1 MIRHTETAAKTTIKG
16 ARPFPAPLGHSSGVH
31 GPRDVPGA
39 PDCPVAALGELAWC
53 CWAAMRVRRS
63 WEQQQ
68 RPARGSSC
76 GPLDGRVVRS
86 LAPDG
91 HPCTPGDPLRRV
103 TPRGGSGGR
112 GWCAVV
118 GCPRRVA
125 EPSQGACARAAGFCW
140 RRQTRRLAPNVAV
153 DCHSST
159 STIAMGPDWPV
170 RPAVP
175 RTAVVLTVDRTLQRT
190 VANIQ
195 PDREP
200 IVFACGFNSSTN

>member
-1 MIRHTETAAKTTIKG
+1 MIRHTETEAKTTIKG

-86 LAPDG
+86 VAPDG

-118 GCPRRVA
+118 GLSTAGGGAQPRRLRTPACPLNRSRSLMATTSCTNLRAQRPEVGVA
-125 EPSQGACARAAGFCW
+125 RGGHQ
-140 RRQTRRLAPNVAV
+140 
-153 DCHSST
+153 
-159 STIAMGPDWPV
+159 
-170 RPAVP
+170 RPGS
-175 RTAVVLTVDRTLQRT
+175 
-190 VANIQ
+190 I
-195 PDREP
+195 
-200 IVFACGFNSSTN
+200 

>member
-1 MIRHTETAAKTTIKG
+1 MLCARNSRHSRPNSPANCQPTTLSRGQPHRPQDNKGQRATTLRTLVLQPRRQLRTVYTRGGNLIRHTETEAKTTIKG

-118 GCPRRVA
+118 GCPRRRA
-125 EPSQGACARAAGFCW
+125 EQSQRACARRHA
-140 RRQTRRLAPNVAV
+140 
-153 DCHSST
+153 H
-159 STIAMGPDWPV
+159 
-170 RPAVP
+170 
-175 RTAVVLTVDRTLQRT
+175 
-190 VANIQ
+190 
-195 PDREP
+195 
-200 IVFACGFNSSTN
+200 